1 MDETLLVVRA
11 GSTPSAAV
19 AATVK
24 AFRTARLPIAG
35 FVLNATDPKRT
46 GPTGYPTNQLSLS
59 YLNG

>member
-1 MDETLLVVRA
+1 M
-11 GSTPSAAV
+11 AV

>member
-1 MDETLLVVRA
+1 MQVPA
-11 GSTPSAAV
+11 GELGQGGIENV
-19 AATVK
+19 ACNDAQQN
-24 AFRTARLPIAG
+24 AQPAERGIAG